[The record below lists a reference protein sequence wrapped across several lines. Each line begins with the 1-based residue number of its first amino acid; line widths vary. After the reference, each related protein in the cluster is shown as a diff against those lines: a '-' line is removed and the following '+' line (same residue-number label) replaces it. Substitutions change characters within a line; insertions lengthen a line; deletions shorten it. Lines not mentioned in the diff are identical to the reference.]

1 MIELSFNTKNE
12 KYAISTNLVYDIP
25 EKTDWTN
32 LLVMTLILFGLL
44 SSVCI
49 GTFKIVNHIDDARRS
64 SLGYVT
70 LALLS
75 VVYFQY
81 FGNYVMFLLIV
92 YSADFVIYMLASL
105 CLLVMAFLTF
115 KLAFYVFMTRN
126 LNHPEIRANGF
137 RSPRGKFVFYWLLF
151 MLVNYVSS
159 TILVRYVSYAYYLIA
174 ISAFP
179 LISIVENITN
189 GFKNSFNM

>member
-1 MIELSFNTKNE
+1 MIELSFFAQNE
-12 KYAISTNLVYDIP
+12 NYGASTTHVYQAP
-25 EKTDWTN
+25 SNFNW
-32 LLVMTLILFGLL
+32 GLL
-44 SSVCI
+44 GIMTVVLLTLLASVCF
-49 GTFKIVNHIDDARRS
+49 GTFKVVSHIDDARSS
-64 SLGYVT
+64 SLGYFT

-92 YSADFVIYMLASL
+92 DTANFLIYTLASL

-115 KLAFYVFMTRN
+115 KLAFFVFMTRN
-126 LNHPEIRANGF
+126 FNHPDIRANGF

-151 MLVNYVSS
+151 MLLNYVSS
-159 TILVRYVSYAYYLIA
+159 TILIRFIYYAYYLIV

-179 LISIVENITN
+179 IVSFIENIVN
-189 GFKNSFNM
+189 GYKNSFSL

>member
-1 MIELSFNTKNE
+1 
-12 KYAISTNLVYDIP
+12 
-25 EKTDWTN
+25 
-32 LLVMTLILFGLL
+32 MTLILIVLT
-44 SSVCI
+44 SCVCF
-49 GTFKIVNHIDDARRS
+49 GTFKIVNSIENTGSS
-64 SLGYVT
+64 SLGYFS

-92 YSADFVIYMLASL
+92 NTANFLIYTLASL
-105 CLLVMAFLTF
+105 CLLLMAFLTF

-126 LNHPEIRANGF
+126 HNHPDIRANGF

-151 MLVNYVSS
+151 MLLNYVSS
-159 TILVRYVSYAYYLIA
+159 TILVRYVSYAYYLIS

-179 LISIVENITN
+179 LISIIENLVN
-189 GFKNSFNM
+189 GFKKTFNL

>member
-1 MIELSFNTKNE
+1 MIELSFNSKTE
-12 KYAISTNLVYDIP
+12 KYGISTNLVYEVP
-25 EKTDWTN
+25 SNFDWAS
-32 LLVMTLILFGLL
+32 LGIMTLILLSLL
-44 SSVCI
+44 GSVCL
-49 GTFKIVNHIDDARRS
+49 GTFKIVNNIEDARRS
-64 SLGYVT
+64 SLGYFT

-92 YSADFVIYMLASL
+92 NTANFLIYTLASL

-126 LNHPEIRANGF
+126 LHHPEIRANGF

-159 TILVRYVSYAYYLIA
+159 TILVRYVSYAYYLIV

-179 LISIVENITN
+179 LISIVENIVN
-189 GFKNSFNM
+189 GYKNSFNL

>member
-1 MIELSFNTKNE
+1 
-12 KYAISTNLVYDIP
+12 
-25 EKTDWTN
+25 
-32 LLVMTLILFGLL
+32 MTLILLILL
-44 SSVCI
+44 SFVCF
-49 GTFKIVNHIDDARRS
+49 GSFRIVSHIDDARRS
-64 SLGYVT
+64 SLGYFT

-81 FGNYVMFLLIV
+81 FGNFVMFLLIV
-92 YSADFVIYMLASL
+92 NTANFLIYTLASL

-115 KLAFYVFMTRN
+115 KLAFFVFMTRN
-126 LNHPEIRANGF
+126 INHPDIRANGF

-159 TILVRYVSYAYYLIA
+159 TILVRYVSYAYYLIS

-179 LISIVENITN
+179 IISIVENIVN
-189 GFKNSFNM
+189 GFKKSFNL